1 MLARTLRILRQTV
14 TNWSDDGASNWAAAL
29 AFYTMLSM
37 GPLLFVAV
45 AVAGL
50 VFGQEIASSAMLEQ
64 MASLMGEDAAQ
75 AVGHMMQQ
83 AATPQR
89 GLVATAVGVAT
100 LLFGATGVF
109 AALQD
114 AINSLWH
121 VRPKPDAG
129 AMVWVKKRFLSMSM
143 VLGLG
148 FLLMVSL
155 VLNGLLAALWQ
166 QTSGVPTSHLL
177 RAGEFI
183 SSWALGGMLLAG
195 IFKVLPDA
203 RIAWRSAVVG
213 AATTTV
219 LLNIGK
225 AAIGLYLGRSGIT
238 SPFGAAGSLALV
250 LLWVYYAA
258 QVLFLGAAFT
268 RVFSQEAGA
277 QIQPD
282 QDAVAVK
289 TVPESEGQAKSASAS
304 RNTGRA
310 PSKESRAGPQTRHG
324 TLH

>member
-1 MLARTLRILRQTV
+1 MFARSISILRRTV

-29 AFYTMLSM
+29 AFYTMLSV

-45 AVAGL
+45 AIAGL
-50 VFGQEIASSAMLEQ
+50 VFGQDVASGAILEQ
-64 MASLMGEDAAQ
+64 MSNLMGDEAAQ
-75 AVGHMMQQ
+75 AVGRMMQE
-83 AATPQR
+83 AATPKR
-89 GLVATAVGVAT
+89 GLLATAMGIAT

-114 AINSLWH
+114 AINGLWH

-129 AMVWVKKRFLSMSM
+129 VVVWIKKRFLSMSM

-155 VLNGLLAALWQ
+155 VLNGLMAALWQ
-166 QTSGVPTSHLL
+166 QTAGMPTSQLL
-177 RAGEFI
+177 RVGEFV
-183 SSWALGGMLLAG
+183 SSWALGGMLMAG

-203 RIAWRSAVVG
+203 HIPWRSALVG

-225 AAIGLYLGRSGIT
+225 AAIGLYLGRSGIGDA
-238 SPFGAAGSLALV
+238 FGAAGSLALV

-268 RVFSQEAGA
+268 RVFSQDVGA
-277 QIQPD
+277 QIRPD
-282 QDAVAVK
+282 PDAVAVETVPVREKHKPAKAARAPGKPAHKDRQSHEK
-289 TVPESEGQAKSASAS
+289 TV
-304 RNTGRA
+304 
-310 PSKESRAGPQTRHG
+310 H
-324 TLH
+324 